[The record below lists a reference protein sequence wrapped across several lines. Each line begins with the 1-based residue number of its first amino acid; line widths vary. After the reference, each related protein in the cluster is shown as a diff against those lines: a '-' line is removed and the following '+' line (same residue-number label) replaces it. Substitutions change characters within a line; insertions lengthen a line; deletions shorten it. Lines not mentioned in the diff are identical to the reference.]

1 MKKLIALMLCA
12 LMLMSMMPALAE
24 DEVTYTSLYSGE
36 ATTLNYLVT
45 STTNEYA
52 IAANVIDTLVEYDE
66 YGRMLPSLAES
77 WENTNGGLTWTF
89 KLRQDATWVNGQG
102 EVVAKVTANDFVA
115 AAKYIL
121 NAANAS
127 ATANTFYSVI
137 AGAKDYYLG
146 TATPAE
152 GEEAA
157 PVMDWETVGVKAL
170 DDYTLEYTLVKPI
183 PYFLSM
189 LTYVNFMPVYEPF
202 LLEKGE
208 EFGLATGN
216 DTLLYCGA
224 YYISEFKPQ
233 EIRVMS
239 KNKENWDADRVYID
253 RIVSKYNKEA
263 SKVSAQLYLNGDID
277 SASLD
282 TETIAS
288 WLMDEEKAAKLHPTR
303 LTSFYCYFYAFNFD
317 PKFDEAYEPDNWQL
331 AVNSESFRLSIIN
344 AFNRIKIKTLIDPD
358 NPESLIYNTLTP
370 PAFAYDNGVDYT
382 QIGELAAIS
391 AKGADTLN
399 VDAALAY
406 KAAAVEELTAKG
418 CKFPVK
424 ILLLYNP
431 NASANNSAEE
441 AQIVEQQLEGVLG
454 TDYIDVVIEAGPA
467 QSYLTARRTGMYGMQ
482 NVNWGP
488 DYADPETFTDPFVRE
503 DNSYNFMGT
512 ATDTEMLDQ
521 YYELVDAAKAIVDDT
536 SARYAAFAK
545 AEAYLIDHGYVLPI
559 GYSSGG
565 YTASLLDPFTAPVAP
580 FGLTTERYKGQK
592 MLDHYMDTDEYYD
605 AYDAYM
611 EAQDAANAE

>member
-115 AAKYIL
+115 AARYIL

-406 KAAAVEELTAKG
+406 KATAVEELTAKG

-431 NASANNSAEE
+431 NESANNSAEE

>member
-115 AAKYIL
+115 AARYIL

-406 KAAAVEELTAKG
+406 KATAVEELTAKG

>member
-115 AAKYIL
+115 AARYIL